1 MSAERWD
8 ELKEAFDALV
18 DLTPAER
25 SGRLAAIGVSNP
37 QLHRRLSALFDGDAR
52 ADSVLAP
59 FESAAG
65 VHPETDATPPA
76 APTARDPLGFLGR
89 TVSHFRVLDVL
100 GSGGMG
106 VVYRAQDERLGRIVA
121 LKFPLPQYSAD
132 EAAKERF
139 LKEARAASALDHP
152 SLCTAYESGETD
164 TGHPFLAMAC
174 YTGETLRARLARE
187 GALPIGDALDI
198 ARALLR
204 GLEAAHGAGV
214 VHRDLKPGNVILTAD
229 GGVKILDFGLA
240 KVRDPSITAPEQRP
254 GTVAYMSPEQLEG
267 VAVDGRS
274 DLWSFGVVFYEMLTG
289 KPAFG
294 KGHDLSTVYS
304 ILHDDPPPPSR
315 LRAGCPAA
323 CDDVV
328 AGLLRRNPDERFA
341 NAGAVLAALSGE
353 AVASAPDTA
362 VVRPTAR
369 RRAGLRVS
377 AAIASIAAIGAVVLL
392 ALLGKARLFAESRS
406 VLSRLHAGTAVAP
419 HVPDAETLR
428 LFREASKWMAL
439 RGRSHL
445 DSTIAFLRVATA
457 RDSVYAPAWA
467 LLGNASAAKFDL
479 ADPSPALLASADAAA
494 DRAIALDSNFA
505 AGYVAKGMVL
515 SSHGSRAAF
524 DSADVAF
531 RRGIALDSNSD
542 HAHHVYSLLLTMVG
556 RIEDATRENQAS
568 LLIQTLGPPQR
579 NFRGVLLF
587 LKGQRAL
594 ALDTMRAAAGIS
606 AEYVV
611 PFYYL
616 GIIEADDGHFRQ
628 ALKDLTQ
635 ARATGVLFPGVQSAL
650 AYVYRGMGRKTEM
663 SALLAS
669 MRADTSNDRAR
680 IDRALSWAV
689 MGDVDSAYAKLGTE
703 VWDLPTVHNVIVN
716 PLLKEFREDHR
727 FDALAKRIGIRP

>member
-1 MSAERWD
+1 MSGERWD
-8 ELKEAFDALV
+8 ELKETFDALV
-18 DLTPAER
+18 GLTPAER
-25 SGRLAAIGVSNP
+25 DARLTSIGVSNP
-37 QLHRRLSALFDGDAR
+37 ELHRRLSTLFDGDAR

-65 VHPETDATPPA
+65 GRGQDGAGPTPPA
-76 APTARDPLGFLGR
+76 PTASDPLGFLGR

-100 GSGGMG
+100 GTGGMG

-132 EAAKERF
+132 ELAKERF

-174 YTGETLRARLARE
+174 YTGETLKARLARE
-187 GALPIGDALDI
+187 GALPVGEALEI

-204 GLEAAHGAGV
+204 GLEAAHDAGV

-254 GTVAYMSPEQLEG
+254 GTVAYMSPEQIDG

-274 DLWSFGVVFYEMLTG
+274 DLWSFGVVLYEMLTG

-315 LRAGCPAA
+315 LRADCPPV

-328 AGLLRRNPDERFA
+328 AVLLRKRPEERFA
-341 NAGAVLAALSGE
+341 NASVVLAALRGD
-353 AVASAPDTA
+353 ASTPSSEIMA
-362 VVRPTAR
+362 AR
-369 RRAGLRVS
+369 RTRRRRTVWGVS
-377 AAIASIAAIGAVVLL
+377 ASVAVIGTIALAAFI
-392 ALLGKARLFAESRS
+392 GKARLYAESKS
-406 VLSRLHAGTAVAP
+406 VLSVLHVTSAAP
-419 HVPDAETLR
+419 HAPDAEALH

-439 RGRSHL
+439 RGQAHL
-445 DSTIAFLRVATA
+445 DSAIAYLQAATA
-457 RDSVYAPAWA
+457 RDSVFAPAWA

-479 ADPSPALLASADAAA
+479 ADPSPALLARANAAA
-494 DRAIALDSNFA
+494 NRAILLDSNLS
-505 AGYVAKGMVL
+505 AGYLAKGMVL

-524 DSADVAF
+524 DSADAFF
-531 RRGIALDSNSD
+531 RRGLALDSMSD
-542 HAHHVYSLLLTMVG
+542 HGHHVYSLLLTMVG
-556 RIEDATRENQAS
+556 RVDDAIRENQAA

-587 LKGQRAL
+587 LKGQRAM

-606 AEYVV
+606 SDYVV
-611 PFYYL
+611 PYYYL
-616 GIIEADDGHFRQ
+616 GILEADAGQF
-628 ALKDLTQ
+628 AE
-635 ARATGVLFPGVQSAL
+635 ARKHLEKARDVGARFPGVQSAL
-650 AYVYRGMGRKTEM
+650 AYVYKKVGRNADM
-663 SALLAS
+663 SALLTS
-669 MRADTSNDRAR
+669 VRADTSNDRAR

-689 MGDVDSAYAKLGTE
+689 MGDVDTAYAELGNE

-716 PLLKEFREDHR
+716 PLLKGLRDDPR
-727 FDALAKRIGIRP
+727 FDALAKRIGIRQ